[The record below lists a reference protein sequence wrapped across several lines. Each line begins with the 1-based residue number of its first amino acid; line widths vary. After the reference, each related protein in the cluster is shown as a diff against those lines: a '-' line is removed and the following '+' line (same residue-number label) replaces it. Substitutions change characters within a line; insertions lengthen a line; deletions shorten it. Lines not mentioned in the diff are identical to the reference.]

1 MVVKTTKKCLT
12 RQEEVEIL
20 DGVSSV
26 RLRLEFIL
34 RLVDE
39 RERITQGNE
48 NIQQELFE
56 YISEQLHNEVTVLK
70 SIN

>member
-1 MVVKTTKKCLT
+1 MVVKTEKKCLT

-20 DGVSSV
+20 DGVSNV
-26 RLRLEFIL
+26 LLRLEFML

-39 RERITQGNE
+39 RERIIQGNE